1 MPAAFPAPG
10 MFPGVPGAHIALAS
24 AALCLLVAVSYF
36 PALAAGFVWD
46 DEILIR
52 AMPIHTWSGLAQIW
66 FTPSALRQYE
76 GHYWPLLYTTF
87 WLEHKLWGL
96 TPLGYHLVNL
106 LLHTG
111 AVLLLWRLLRQLGV
125 PGAWFAAA
133 VFAVHPLHVESVAW
147 VIGRKDILVTLFYLS
162 SVLAY
167 VRFAEMPR
175 GGRRGGQY
183 LLAMALFV
191 LGLLS
196 KSVTITLPVALL
208 LWHWWRHGRVTLAD
222 FSRTLPFFL
231 VGLGITLADYS
242 YYANNEQISFAYT
255 LLERGLIAARALVF
269 YAGKLLW
276 PAGLIGVYPH
286 WEPGIGDLLAW
297 GCAVGGAAVVAVLWH
312 RRRQLGRGP
321 LAGLLF
327 FAVALSPVLG
337 FVDFGYMQF
346 SFVAD
351 RYQYLAGIGLI
362 AVMVAAA
369 GRACQWGLGMLPA
382 PRTRPARLAIGAV
395 GAAILAVAGL
405 LTWNHAGLYRDNGT
419 FFTHVIAHNPQAR
432 GAHHNL
438 ANHLLAEG
446 RHEEAH
452 AAYQTALELRPDN
465 PELLVGIGTLLSK
478 QGHYEEALARYR
490 EALRLNPKHQIAMRN
505 IAEVLMNQGRHAE
518 GLAVAQK
525 VIARYPD
532 NASAHQL
539 AGYGLF
545 HLNRKAE
552 ALRYYDRALAL
563 DPNLK
568 GAHNNLAIHLEAEGH
583 DREALAAFQAALE
596 RQPDSPS
603 LLTSIG
609 RLLSKQGHKEEALAR
624 YREALRLNPQYQ
636 IAMRNIAVVLIN
648 QGRYAEGLAAAQ
660 QVIAHYPDDAQA
672 HHLVGFELFR
682 FNRKADALRHYDRAL
697 ALYTNPE
704 RLKAVREQRQQLLE
718 SMTNEERQ

>member
-222 FSRTLPFFL
+222 FNYTLPFFL
-231 VGLGITLADYS
+231 IGLGITLADYS

-255 LLERGLIAARALVF
+255 LLERGLIAARALAF

-276 PAGLIGVYPH
+276 PVGLTGVYPR

-327 FAVALSPVLG
+327 FAVALSPVLS

-362 AVMVAAA
+362 AVVVGAAS
-369 GRACQWGLGMLPA
+369 RACQRGLGALPA
-382 PRTRPARLAIGAV
+382 HRTRPAQLAIGAV

-405 LTWNHAGLYRDNGT
+405 LTWNHAGLYRNPGT
-419 FFTHVIAHNPQAR
+419 FFTHVITHNPQAR
-432 GAHHNL
+432 DAHHNL
-438 ANHLLAEG
+438 ATYLLAEG
-446 RHEEAH
+446 HYAEAH
-452 AAYQTALELRPDN
+452 AAFQTALERRPDN
-465 PELLVGIGTLLSK
+465 PGLLNSIGALLSK
-478 QGHYEEALARYR
+478 QERPEEALAHFR
-490 EALRLNPKHQIAMRN
+490 EALRLKPQDQTAMRN
-505 IAEVLMNQGRHAE
+505 IASVLINQKRYAE
-518 GLAVAQK
+518 GVAAAQK
-525 VIARYPD
+525 VIA
-532 NASAHQL
+532 H
-539 AGYGLF
+539 
-545 HLNRKAE
+545 
-552 ALRYYDRALAL
+552 
-563 DPNLK
+563 
-568 GAHNNLAIHLEAEGH
+568 
-583 DREALAAFQAALE
+583 
-596 RQPDSPS
+596 
-603 LLTSIG
+603 
-609 RLLSKQGHKEEALAR
+609 
-624 YREALRLNPQYQ
+624 
-636 IAMRNIAVVLIN
+636 
-648 QGRYAEGLAAAQ
+648 YA
-660 QVIAHYPDDAQA
+660 DDAQA
-672 HHLVGFELFR
+672 HHLAGLGLFYL
-682 FNRKADALRHYDRAL
+682 NREAEALRHYDRAL

-704 RLKAVREQRQQLLE
+704 NLAMAREQHKQILELMASEEQQ
-718 SMTNEERQ
+718 